1 MGTEEITVE
10 IKVDGRNIPLNRF
23 VQKIISNVVVGMVN
37 SLRDVDNWKGA
48 TVTVKKRSN

>member
-1 MGTEEITVE
+1 MGTEEITIE

-23 VQKIISNVVVGMVN
+23 VQKIVSKVVVGMVD
-37 SLRDVDNWKGA
+37 SLRDVDDWKGA